1 MEPYDVFR
9 VISLVVVWGIPAIL
23 ILGVLVFIIL
33 APAFTFGGIA
43 SKLYARV
50 FARQKRA
57 TRTEPAPTIGEML
70 RAAKFPPE
78 EESARA
84 KTAEAKE

>member
-33 APAFTFGGIA
+33 APAFTFGGMA
-43 SKLYARV
+43 SKLYERV
-50 FARQKRA
+50 FATQRRAIRQ
-57 TRTEPAPTIGEML
+57 EPAPTNGEML
-70 RAAKFPPE
+70 RAAKLPPE
-78 EESARA
+78 EEPPKG
-84 KTAEAKE
+84 KTVAAKE